1 MRRREFLGTMAAGVA
16 ASREIPALA
25 KPAHGFTL
33 PNEKVGPR
41 EAARWRENFN
51 AGWLFCRQIHGGGEL
66 GSFDRDASA
75 GATIEP
81 AFRNAFKPDHDD
93 SWWEPI
99 DLPHTWNAH
108 DGCDDIP
115 GYWRGIGWYRKHF
128 QIAEALAGRRVFLE
142 FEGANQVSEFW
153 LNGEKVGEHKGG
165 YTSFEFDVTDRVAFG
180 PRGNVLTAKVD
191 NLYNPHISPTV
202 KTDVTFYGGIYRDV
216 WLRLCEPIYISTV
229 HWTTPRVSKHSAEVS
244 VHSTVTNTT
253 DQPRNVSLTQEIL
266 DPRGKLV
273 GTAASSVVLS
283 AYESRDMVQ
292 QIEPLRDP
300 QLWSPDTPNLYRIRA
315 SLKAAEGAIDSV
327 EIPLGLRWFHFDAR
341 QGFFLN
347 GERLQLQGTT
357 WHQSY
362 PGLGNA
368 LPNSR
373 HVMDMEIIR
382 EMGVNFFRTS
392 HYPHDPAV
400 MDACDRLGML
410 VLEELFIGE
419 EVEDT
424 PEYIAIQTKTAEE
437 MILRD
442 RNHPC
447 VILWGFSGEI
457 DSPDEV
463 AARVVTAVA
472 HKYRKLDSGRLVTMH
487 DPRVEAIKS
496 ILDVVGLY
504 STWEDDDRDHKM
516 HPECKY
522 MIEEYTAAGIGR
534 GIYGMG
540 PESEDLGCLEHE
552 KFLGQVNRRPW
563 IAGSVLWHQ
572 FDYDGEEYDPVIP
585 HVVTFGMAD
594 SWRIPK
600 DVYYFYQSQWST
612 KPVVHIVGHWTWPDE
627 SGKEKPVK
635 VYSNAPEVELYLNG
649 KSLGIQKNREAAGL
663 RCPPRLWVVRYE
675 PGTLK
680 AVARGTGDALSDER
694 RTAGAAAA
702 ILLESDVAQVESGD
716 RESLAYITAKIVDQD
731 GTVVPGAYHPIAF
744 TSYGPGELLPQTW
757 PGHGTGFTWNAQAG
771 LTRIAFRATKRVGR
785 ARISAYSPG
794 LRTGRVEVRI
804 AAPGKKDEMEY
815 SRGAEIFR

>member
-1 MRRREFLGTMAAGVA
+1 MAAGAA
-16 ASREIPALA
+16 ASRPLPAWA
-25 KPAHGFTL
+25 RPVAGFAP
-33 PNEKVGPR
+33 PNEQVGPR
-41 EAARWRENFN
+41 ETPRWRENFN
-51 AGWLFCRQIHGGGEL
+51 AGWLFCRQVHGGGEL
-66 GSFDRDASA
+66 GSFDRDTSA

-81 AFRNAFKPDHDD
+81 AFRDAFKPDYDD
-93 SWWEPI
+93 SWWGST

-108 DGCDDIP
+108 DGCDDTP

-128 QIAEALAGRRVFLE
+128 HVAESLAGKRVFLE
-142 FEGANQVSEFW
+142 FEGANQVAEFW
-153 LNGEKVGEHKGG
+153 LNGEKVGEHQGG
-165 YTSFEFDVTDRVAFG
+165 YTSFEFEVTDRLIFG
-180 PRGNVLTAKVD
+180 ARGNVLAVKVD

-216 WLRLCEPIYISTV
+216 WLRVCDPVYIAAVYWS
-229 HWTTPRVSKHSAEVS
+229 TPRVSKHSAEVS
-244 VHSTVTNTT
+244 VHSTVTNST
-253 DQPRNVSLTQEIL
+253 DQPAKVSLTHEIF
-266 DPRGKLV
+266 DPHGKRV
-273 GTAASSVVLS
+273 GTAALPVSL
-283 AYESRDMVQ
+283 APHESRELIQ
-292 QIEPLRDP
+292 SIEPLADP
-300 QLWSPDTPNLYRIRA
+300 QLWSPDNPKLYRIRT
-315 SLKAAEGAIDSV
+315 SLKAAERAVDSLD
-327 EIPLGLRWFHFDAR
+327 IPLGLRWFHFDAR

-373 HVMDMEIIR
+373 HVKDMEITR
-382 EMGVNFFRTS
+382 AMGVNFFRTS

-410 VLEELFIGE
+410 VLNELFIGE
-419 EVEDT
+419 EIEDT
-424 PEYIAIQTKTAEE
+424 PEYIAIQTQAAEE
-437 MILRD
+437 MIRRD

-447 VILWGFSGEI
+447 VILWGFSGEV
-457 DSPDEV
+457 DASEAV
-463 AARVVTAVA
+463 ATHVVTTIVRR
-472 HKYRKLDSGRLVTMH
+472 YRELDPGRLVTMH

-496 ILDVVGLY
+496 VLDVVGLY

-516 HPECKY
+516 YPERKY
-522 MIEEYTAAGIGR
+522 LIEEYTAAGIGR

-540 PESEDLGCLEHE
+540 PDSEDAGCIEHE
-552 KFLGQVNRRPW
+552 KFLAEVNRRPW

-572 FDYDGEEYDPVIP
+572 FDYDAEEYDSVIP

-600 DVYYFYQSQWST
+600 DVFYFYQSQWIA
-612 KPVVHIVGHWTWPDE
+612 KPMVHIAGHWTWPGDR
-627 SGKEKPVK
+627 GQEKHVK
-635 VYSNAPEVELYLNG
+635 VYSNAPDVELFLNG
-649 KSLGIQKNREAAGL
+649 KSLGTQTNKEAAGL
-663 RCPPRLWVVRYE
+663 RCPPRLWTVRYE

-680 AVARGTGDALSDER
+680 AVARGTGAPLSDER

-702 ILLESDVAQVESGD
+702 ILLESDVARLESGD
-716 RESLAYITAKIVDQD
+716 RESVAYVTAKIVDRN

-757 PGHGTGFTWNAQAG
+757 PGYGTGFTWNAQAG
-771 LTRIAFRATKRVGR
+771 LTCIALRATHRVGR

-794 LRTGRVEVRI
+794 LRTGRVEIQV

-815 SRGAEIFR
+815 SGGAETYH